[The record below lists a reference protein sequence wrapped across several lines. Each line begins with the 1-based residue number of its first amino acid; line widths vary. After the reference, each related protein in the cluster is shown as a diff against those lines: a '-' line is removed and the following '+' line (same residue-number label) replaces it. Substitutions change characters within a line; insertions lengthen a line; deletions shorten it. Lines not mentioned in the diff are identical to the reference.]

1 MPIATAIMII
11 LIVVYLLL
19 RAVGRT
25 SQLLLKTLAQLSRPR
40 K

>member
-11 LIVVYLLL
+11 LIGLCMFL
-19 RAVGRT
+19 RAV
-25 SQLLLKTLAQLSRPR
+25 SQASELLLKALGRLGGPR

>member
-11 LIVVYLLL
+11 LIVVYILL
-19 RAVGRT
+19 RAVSRT
-25 SQLLLKTLAQLSRPR
+25 SELLLKTLARLSGPR

>member
-11 LIVVYLLL
+11 LIIVCILL
-19 RAVGRT
+19 RAISRT
-25 SQLLLKTLAQLSRPR
+25 SELLIKTLVRLGGSR